1 MNSKIWN
8 GFNKK
13 VAIFLG
19 VAGTSLM
26 MGLPVVAGVS
36 IAADNM
42 TDSNEAIAE
51 SVTQTPASTMETSQ
65 QTIADIAAGSESFS
79 TLTTALEAAGLTD
92 TLSGEG
98 PFTVFAPT
106 DEAFAALPEGTLE
119 QLLQPEN
126 RQLLVQVLT
135 YHVVQ
140 GSVMSGDLSTTE
152 VPSLFE
158 GRSINVTVADDGV
171 MVNSANVV
179 QADIQASN
187 GVIHVIDKVILPPQ
201 M

>member
-1 MNSKIWN
+1 MKSKFWN

-13 VAIFLG
+13 VALFLG

-26 MGLPVVAGVS
+26 MGLPVVAGVDTT
-36 IAADNM
+36 AETM

-51 SVTQTPASTMETSQ
+51 SVTETPESNMAMSP
-65 QTIADIAAGSESFS
+65 QTISEIAASSDSFK
-79 TLTTALEAAGLTD
+79 TLTKALEAAGLTD

-126 RQLLVQVLT
+126 RDMLVQVLT
-135 YHVVQ
+135 YHVVE

-152 VPSLFE
+152 VPSLE
-158 GRSINVTVADDGV
+158 GRSINVTVDEGSV

-179 QADIQASN
+179 QADIEASN

>member
-1 MNSKIWN
+1 MTSKIWN

-13 VAIFLG
+13 VAMFLS
-19 VAGTSLM
+19 VAGTSLLV
-26 MGLPVVAGVS
+26 GLPVVAGVS
-36 IAADNM
+36 NVSDNAPLSR
-42 TDSNEAIAE
+42 DANAE
-51 SVTQTPASTMETSQ
+51 SMTETPASTTEMSQ
-65 QTIADIAAGSESFS
+65 QTIAEIAAGSESFT
-79 TLTTALEAAGLTD
+79 TLTSALEAAGLTE

-106 DEAFAALPEGTLE
+106 DEAFAALPEGALE

-135 YHVVQ
+135 YHVVE

-152 VPSLFE
+152 VPSIE
-158 GRSINVTVADDGV
+158 GRSINVTVDEGSV

-179 QADIQASN
+179 QADIEASN
-187 GVIHVIDKVILPPQ
+187 GVIHVIDQVILPPQ

>member
-1 MNSKIWN
+1 MISKIWN
-8 GFNKK
+8 GLNKK

-19 VAGTSLM
+19 VAGTSLLM
-26 MGLPVVAGVS
+26 VLPVVAGVNTPPQNGAPS
-36 IAADNM
+36 DEANTESM
-42 TDSNEAIAE
+42 TE
-51 SVTQTPASTMETSQ
+51 TPASTTEMSQ
-65 QTIADIAAGSESFS
+65 QTIAEIAAGNESFT
-79 TLTTALEAAGLTD
+79 TLTSALEAAGLTE

-126 RQLLVQVLT
+126 RDILVQVLT
-135 YHVVQ
+135 YHVVE

-152 VPSLFE
+152 VPSVE
-158 GRSINVTVADDGV
+158 GRSINVTVAEDGV

-179 QADIQASN
+179 KADIEASN
-187 GVIHVIDKVILPPQ
+187 GVIHVIDQVILPPQ

>member
-1 MNSKIWN
+1 MNAKIWN

-13 VAIFLG
+13 IAVFLG
-19 VAGTSLM
+19 VVGTSLM
-26 MGLPVVAGVS
+26 VGLPVVANVDS
-36 IAADNM
+36 AADNT
-42 TDSNEAIAE
+42 TDSNEVLMEAPPERTE
-51 SVTQTPASTMETSQ
+51 SNMDSSQ
-65 QTIADIAAGSESFS
+65 KTIVDIAAGNESFT
-79 TLTTALEAAGLTD
+79 TLTAALEAAGLTD

-126 RQLLVQVLT
+126 RDLLIQVLT
-135 YHVVQ
+135 YHVVP
-140 GSVMSGDLSTTE
+140 GSVMSGDLTTTA
-152 VPSLFE
+152 VPSVE
-158 GRSINVTVADDGV
+158 GRPINVTVGDDSV
-171 MVNSANVV
+171 MVNSATVV

-187 GVIHVIDKVILPPQ
+187 GVIHVIDQVILPPQ

>member
-1 MNSKIWN
+1 MKSKIWN

-13 VAIFLG
+13 VALFLG
-19 VAGTSLM
+19 VAGTSLL
-26 MGLPVVAGVS
+26 MGLPVVAGVDTT
-36 IAADNM
+36 ADRM
-42 TDSNEAIAE
+42 TDSNEAISE
-51 SVTQTPASTMETSQ
+51 SVTETPEPNMAMSP
-65 QTIADIAAGSESFS
+65 QTISEIAASSDSFK
-79 TLTTALEAAGLTD
+79 TLTKALEAAGLTD

-126 RQLLVQVLT
+126 RDMLVQVLT

-152 VPSLFE
+152 VPSLE
-158 GRSINVTVADDGV
+158 GRAINVTVDEGSV

-179 QADIQASN
+179 QADIEASN

>member
-1 MNSKIWN
+1 MNSKFWN

-13 VAIFLG
+13 VALFLS

-26 MGLPVVAGVS
+26 MGLPVMAGVS
-36 IAADNM
+36 TTAENGTFSD
-42 TDSNEAIAE
+42 EAIAQ
-51 SVTQTPASTMETSQ
+51 SVTETFGSTMAMSHL
-65 QTIADIAAGSESFS
+65 TIAEIAAGSESFT
-79 TLTTALEAAGLTD
+79 TLTTALEVAGLTD

-126 RQLLVQVLT
+126 REILVQVLT
-135 YHVVQ
+135 YHVVE
-140 GSVMSGDLSTTE
+140 GSVMSGDLSTTQ
-152 VPSLFE
+152 VPSIE
-158 GRSINVTVADDGV
+158 GRPINVTVGEGRV

-179 QADIQASN
+179 QADIEASN
-187 GVIHVIDKVILPPQ
+187 GVIHVIDQVILPPQ

>member
-1 MNSKIWN
+1 MKSKFWN

-13 VAIFLG
+13 VALFLG
-19 VAGTSLM
+19 VAGTSLL
-26 MGLPVVAGVS
+26 MGLPVVAGVDTT
-36 IAADNM
+36 AETM

-51 SVTQTPASTMETSQ
+51 SVTETPESNMAMSP
-65 QTIADIAAGSESFS
+65 QTISEIAASSDSFK
-79 TLTTALEAAGLTD
+79 TLTKALEAAGLTD

-126 RQLLVQVLT
+126 RDILVQVLT
-135 YHVVQ
+135 YHVVE
-140 GSVMSGDLSTTE
+140 GSVMSKDLTTTE
-152 VPSLFE
+152 VPSIE
-158 GRSINVTVADDGV
+158 GRSINVTVAEDNV

-179 QADIQASN
+179 QADIEASN
-187 GVIHVIDKVILPPQ
+187 GVIHVIDQVILPPQ

>member
-1 MNSKIWN
+1 MNSKFWN

-13 VAIFLG
+13 VTIFLS
-19 VAGTSLM
+19 VAGTSLL
-26 MGLPVVAGVS
+26 MGLPVVAEVNTGTENGTAS
-36 IAADNM
+36 D
-42 TDSNEAIAE
+42 EAIVE
-51 SVTQTPASTMETSQ
+51 SVTETPESTTAMSQ
-65 QTIADIAAGSESFS
+65 QTIAEIAAGSDSFT
-79 TLTTALEAAGLTD
+79 TLTTALEVAGLTD

-126 RQLLVQVLT
+126 RALLVEILT
-135 YHVVQ
+135 YHVVE

-152 VPSLFE
+152 VPSVE
-158 GRSINVTVADDGV
+158 GRSINVTVDEGSV
-171 MVNSANVV
+171 RVNSANVV
-179 QADIQASN
+179 QADIEASN
-187 GVIHVIDKVILPPQ
+187 GVIHVIDQVIIPPQ

>member
-1 MNSKIWN
+1 MKSKFWN

-13 VAIFLG
+13 VALFLG
-19 VAGTSLM
+19 VAGTSLL

-36 IAADNM
+36 TAADKM
-42 TDSNEAIAE
+42 TDSNEAIAQ
-51 SVTQTPASTMETSQ
+51 SGTQTPASTMETSQ

-135 YHVVQ
+135 YHVVE
-140 GSVMSGDLSTTE
+140 GSVMSGDLSTTQ
-152 VPSLFE
+152 VPSIE
-158 GRSINVTVADDGV
+158 GRSINVTVGDDGV

>member
-26 MGLPVVAGVS
+26 MGLPLVAGAGT
-36 IAADNM
+36 AADTM
-42 TDSNEAIAE
+42 TDSPEEITE
-51 SVTQTPASTMETSQ
+51 SVSETTESEMAMEP
-65 QTIADIAAGSESFS
+65 QTIAEIAASSESFK
-79 TLTTALEAAGLTD
+79 TLTKALEAAGLTD

-98 PFTVFAPT
+98 PYTVFAPT

-126 RQLLVQVLT
+126 RDILIQVLT
-135 YHVVQ
+135 YHVVD
-140 GSVMSGDLSTTE
+140 GSVMSGDLTTTE
-152 VPSLFE
+152 VPSIE
-158 GRSINVTVADDGV
+158 GRSINVTVNEDNV

-179 QADIQASN
+179 QADIEASN
-187 GVIHVIDKVILPPQ
+187 GVIHVIDEVILPPQ

>member
-1 MNSKIWN
+1 MSSKFWN

-13 VAIFLG
+13 VAIFLS

-26 MGLPVVAGVS
+26 MGLPVVAGVNT
-36 IAADNM
+36 AAENGTASD
-42 TDSNEAIAE
+42 EAIAE
-51 SVTQTPASTMETSQ
+51 AVAQTPDNTMTMSQ
-65 QTIADIAAGSESFS
+65 QTIAEIAAGSDSFT
-79 TLTTALEAAGLTD
+79 TLTTALETAGLTD

-106 DEAFAALPEGTLE
+106 DAAFAALPEGTLE

-126 RQLLVQVLT
+126 RDMLVQILT
-135 YHVVQ
+135 YHVVE

-152 VPSLFE
+152 VPSLE
-158 GRSINVTVADDGV
+158 GRPINVTVGDDGV

-179 QADIQASN
+179 QADIEASN

>member
-8 GFNKK
+8 GFSKK

-19 VAGTSLM
+19 VAGTSVLV
-26 MGLPVVAGVS
+26 GLPVVAGVS
-36 IAADNM
+36 NVSDNAPL
-42 TDSNEAIAE
+42 SREAIAQSGTE
-51 SVTQTPASTMETSQ
+51 APGGTMTMSQ
-65 QTIADIAAGSESFS
+65 QTIAEIAAGSDSFT
-79 TLTTALEAAGLTD
+79 TLTTALETAGLTD

-106 DEAFAALPEGTLE
+106 DAAFAALPEGTLE

-126 RQLLVQVLT
+126 RDMLVQILT
-135 YHVVQ
+135 YHVVE

-152 VPSLFE
+152 VPSLE
-158 GRSINVTVADDGV
+158 GRPINVTVGDDGV

-179 QADIQASN
+179 QADIEASN

>member
-1 MNSKIWN
+1 MNSKFWN

-13 VAIFLG
+13 VAIFLS

-26 MGLPVVAGVS
+26 MGLPVMAGVS
-36 IAADNM
+36 IAAENG
-42 TDSNEAIAE
+42 TSSEEAIAE
-51 SVTQTPASTMETSQ
+51 SVTETSESTTAMNH
-65 QTIADIAAGSESFS
+65 QTIAEIAAGSDSFT
-79 TLTTALEAAGLTD
+79 TLTTALETAGLTD

-126 RQLLVQVLT
+126 RELLVQILT
-135 YHVVQ
+135 YHVVE
-140 GSVMSGDLSTTE
+140 GSVRSGDLSTSE
-152 VPSLFE
+152 VPSVE
-158 GRSINVTVADDGV
+158 GRSINVTVADEGV

-179 QADIQASN
+179 QADIEASN
-187 GVIHVIDKVILPPQ
+187 GVIHVIDQVILPPQ

>member
-1 MNSKIWN
+1 MSSKFWN

-13 VAIFLG
+13 VAIFLS
-19 VAGTSLM
+19 VAGTTVL

-36 IAADNM
+36 TSTENG
-42 TDSNEAIAE
+42 TLSREAIAE
-51 SVTQTPASTMETSQ
+51 SVTETPESTMAMSHL
-65 QTIADIAAGSESFS
+65 TIAEIAAGSESFT
-79 TLTTALEAAGLTD
+79 TLTTALEVAGLTD

-126 RQLLVQVLT
+126 RELLVQILT
-135 YHVVQ
+135 YHVVE
-140 GSVMSGDLSTTE
+140 GSVMSGDLTTSE
-152 VPSLFE
+152 VPSIE
-158 GRSINVTVADDGV
+158 GRSINVTVGEDSV

-179 QADIQASN
+179 QADIEASN
-187 GVIHVIDKVILPPQ
+187 GVIHVIDQVILPPQ

>member
-1 MNSKIWN
+1 MNSKFWN

-13 VAIFLG
+13 VAIFLS
-19 VAGTSLM
+19 VAGTSLL

-36 IAADNM
+36 IATENG
-42 TDSNEAIAE
+42 TSSEEAITE
-51 SVTQTPASTMETSQ
+51 SVTETAETTMAMNH
-65 QTIADIAAGSESFS
+65 QTIAEIAAGSESFT
-79 TLTTALEAAGLTD
+79 TLTTALEVAGLTD

-126 RQLLVQVLT
+126 RELLVQILT
-135 YHVVQ
+135 YHVVE
-140 GSVMSGDLSTTE
+140 GSVRSGDLSTSE
-152 VPSLFE
+152 VPSIE
-158 GRSINVTVADDGV
+158 GSAINVTVADEGV

-179 QADIQASN
+179 QADIEASN

>member
-8 GFNKK
+8 GFSKQ

-19 VAGTSLM
+19 VAGTSVLV
-26 MGLPVVAGVS
+26 GLPVVAGVS
-36 IAADNM
+36 NVSDNAPLSRDAIAQSGTETPEGTRTMNQPTIAEIAASS
-42 TDSNEAIAE
+42 DSF
-51 SVTQTPASTMETSQ
+51 T
-65 QTIADIAAGSESFS
+65 
-79 TLTTALEAAGLTD
+79 TLTTALETAGLTD

-106 DEAFAALPEGTLE
+106 DAAFAALPEGTLE

-126 RQLLVQVLT
+126 RDMLVQILT
-135 YHVVQ
+135 YHVVS

-152 VPSLFE
+152 VPSLE
-158 GRSINVTVADDGV
+158 GRPINVTVGDDGV

-179 QADIQASN
+179 QADIEASN